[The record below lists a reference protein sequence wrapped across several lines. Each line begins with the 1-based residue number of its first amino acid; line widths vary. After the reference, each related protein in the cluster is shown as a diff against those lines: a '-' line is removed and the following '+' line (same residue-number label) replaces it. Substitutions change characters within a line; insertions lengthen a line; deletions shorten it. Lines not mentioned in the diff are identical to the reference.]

1 MKQSLKETIL
11 RVLILLV
18 GLVTAHFGVTLFLLS
33 DLGADPF
40 NVLIQGLLRTLT
52 GFGLTFLTH
61 GITHMAV
68 CVLIIL
74 ILLLTDRSYI
84 RIGTL
89 ICMVFGGP
97 IIDFFSWLL
106 SPLKIGALPFAAKLG
121 VLAAS
126 CVILAFGMTVV
137 IKSEAGTGPNDL
149 VAVVISDK
157 SKKRF
162 GIIRILTDFSFVLLG
177 ALQGGIWGIGTL
189 VCAFL
194 VGPAAN
200 FFLPRSE
207 KLTAAI
213 ISICLK
219 NSPEN
224 GDHK

>member
-1 MKQSLKETIL
+1 MN
-11 RVLILLV
+11 R
-18 GLVTAHFGVTLFLLS
+18 
-33 DLGADPF
+33 
-40 NVLIQGLLRTLT
+40 
-52 GFGLTFLTH
+52 
-61 GITHMAV
+61 
-68 CVLIIL
+68 
-74 ILLLTDRSYI
+74 
-84 RIGTL
+84 
-89 ICMVFGGP
+89 
-97 IIDFFSWLL
+97 
-106 SPLKIGALPFAAKLG
+106 KLG

-224 GDHK
+224 VDHK